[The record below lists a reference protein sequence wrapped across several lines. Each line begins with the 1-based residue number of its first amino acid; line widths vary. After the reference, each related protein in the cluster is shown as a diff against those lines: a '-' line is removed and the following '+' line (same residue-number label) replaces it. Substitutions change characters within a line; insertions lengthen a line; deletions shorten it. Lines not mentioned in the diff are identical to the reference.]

1 MNRSERIDTSN
12 AIGKPTIFADHSRVA
27 AEFDL
32 NQGRAARG
40 SLGWLDF
47 PKEGAMTALS
57 VAQVYSTVADGVARA
72 WRRWIGGDE
81 VGDMECCAQPQL
93 ERMAQDIG
101 VSVSELHRLSRL
113 GPDAA
118 DLLPKRMEALGL
130 DRAEVS
136 RVEPAVLHD
145 MQRVCAL
152 CEHHKR
158 CARDLAGRHDDHV
171 WQDYCPNVATLKA
184 LNAMPWESR
193 RDW

>member
-1 MNRSERIDTSN
+1 M
-12 AIGKPTIFADHSRVA
+12 
-27 AEFDL
+27 
-32 NQGRAARG
+32 
-40 SLGWLDF
+40 
-47 PKEGAMTALS
+47 S
-57 VAQVYSTVADGVARA
+57 VAQVYNTVADTVARA
-72 WRRWIGGDE
+72 WQRWVSASE
-81 VGDMECCAQPQL
+81 AAEMECCAKPQL

-118 DLLPKRMEALGL
+118 NLLPKRMAALGL
-130 DRAEVS
+130 DRGEVG
-136 RVEPAVLHD
+136 RTEPAVLHD

-158 CARDLAGRHDDHV
+158 CARDLAQHNDST